1 MAIKVLIT
9 DDSTFVRM
17 LFRRILI
24 SNGYE
29 VVGEA
34 DNGLDAINLYKELSP
49 DIMTLD
55 ITMPNMDGISVL
67 KEIMEIDPAA
77 IIIMCS
83 ADSNQAQIMNAMKA
97 GAKEFIA
104 KPFEAKEVI
113 DILHKVMPPSN

>member
-17 LFRRILI
+17 LLRRILI